1 MAFLDENFL
10 LKTPAARILYH
21 DYAADMPI
29 LDYHCHLSPKEI
41 YENRSFSNIAQVWLG
56 GDHYKW
62 RLLRAGGVEEKYIT
76 GDASDREKFQ
86 KYAEVLSRA
95 IGNPLYHWSH
105 LELRRYFGYEG
116 VLNEDTAQEVW
127 ELCNQKLQFL
137 LRRIELLT
145 MQSCR
150 GRVIAHLL
158 AGQDRN
164 GCVKPTGSREDLARQ
179 LGVSRAAL
187 FRELAALQSMG
198 VLRSEGNLLTVLDTP
213 ALEKLLYHPSR
224 TK

>member
-1 MAFLDENFL
+1 MIIQEKLASSPFLAGASLPLEQVTSKRFRAGQIISDKPSGVSSVGMIVSGRVEVYSVALDGKDVQLNALTAGECFGVCNLMASAELETVLRCGEETEVLYIPKAVL
-10 LKTPAARILYH
+10 LSCMEQDAGLAMR
-21 DYAADMPI
+21 YAA
-29 LDYHCHLSPKEI
+29 
-41 YENRSFSNIAQVWLG
+41 
-56 GDHYKW
+56 
-62 RLLRAGGVEEKYIT
+62 
-76 GDASDREKFQ
+76 
-86 KYAEVLSRA
+86 
-95 IGNPLYHWSH
+95 
-105 LELRRYFGYEG
+105 
-116 VLNEDTAQEVW
+116 
-127 ELCNQKLQFL
+127 LCNRKVQFL

>member
-1 MAFLDENFL
+1 M
-10 LKTPAARILYH
+10 H
-21 DYAADMPI
+21 
-29 LDYHCHLSPKEI
+29 
-41 YENRSFSNIAQVWLG
+41 
-56 GDHYKW
+56 
-62 RLLRAGGVEEKYIT
+62 
-76 GDASDREKFQ
+76 
-86 KYAEVLSRA
+86 
-95 IGNPLYHWSH
+95 
-105 LELRRYFGYEG
+105 
-116 VLNEDTAQEVW
+116 
-127 ELCNQKLQFL
+127 
-137 LRRIELLT
+137 
-145 MQSCR
+145 SCR